1 MSACLQVCMCV
12 SYVNWS
18 YTMWVPGRCWE
29 ANVGYKIRKCF
40 SADLSF
46 QSLQEFLIQI
56 GVSLC
61 PLCCKIISI
70 INFLCLGILEMI
82 LFIFLVI
89 FP

>member
-1 MSACLQVCMCV
+1 MSACLYACMYV

-29 ANVGYKIRKCF
+29 ANVGYKICKCV
-40 SADLSF
+40 STDPSV
-46 QSLQEFLIQI
+46 QSLQEVQV

-61 PLCCKIISI
+61 PLCCKIISVI
-70 INFLCLGILEMI
+70 INFLCFGILETI